1 MSIKKNVKEELIE
14 YQEELNKY
22 NFVSEM
28 EKGYLN
34 KVVENTLFVLEHLSK
49 ENQPHNMR
57 GEEWGEIILEYRYDN
72 MYCEVIISQSDN
84 IYFYKR
90 PIRGIISDLVFDMD
104 SISYLDEEIEKC
116 RKC

>member
-1 MSIKKNVKEELIE
+1 MINVKEEITK
-14 YQEELNKY
+14 YCEELDKY
-22 NFVSEM
+22 NFVSDM

-34 KVVENTLFVLEHLSK
+34 KTVENTLFVLENLSK

-57 GEEWGEIILEYRYDN
+57 VEEWGEIVLEYRYDN

-84 IYFYKR
+84 IYFYRR
-90 PIRGIISDLVFDMD
+90 PLRGIIMDLMFDKN
-104 SISYLDEEIEKC
+104 SISCLNDEIEKC

>member
-28 EKGYLN
+28 EKSYLN
-34 KVVENTLFVLEHLSK
+34 KTVENTLFVLENLSK

-57 GEEWGEIILEYRYDN
+57 VEEWGEIVLEYRYDN
-72 MYCEVIISQSDN
+72 MYCEIIISQSDN
-84 IYFYKR
+84 IYFYRR
-90 PIRGIISDLVFDMD
+90 PLRGIIMDLMFDKN
-104 SISYLDEEIEKC
+104 SISCLNDEIEKC